1 MEGMILQINFWVIQ
15 KKVLQPEP
23 LVDGAGGA
31 DGSGGAGAAARGDG
45 PRKLFMNKLMEAH
58 KRKLSP
64 ESSIVTAING
74 IADELYEL
82 RKENRDLQGE
92 LKNIAGSLDY
102 VSQYLYDI
110 SWELKKNREKNRKL
124 TTKVISLWSDIKDIE
139 TPHHN

>member
-1 MEGMILQINFWVIQ
+1 
-15 KKVLQPEP
+15 
-23 LVDGAGGA
+23 
-31 DGSGGAGAAARGDG
+31 
-45 PRKLFMNKLMEAH
+45 MNKLMEAH

-64 ESSIVTAING
+64 ESSIVAAING

-110 SWELKKNREKNRKL
+110 SWELKKNREKSVD
-124 TTKVISLWSDIKDIE
+124 TEQVI
-139 TPHHN
+139 H

>member
-1 MEGMILQINFWVIQ
+1 
-15 KKVLQPEP
+15 
-23 LVDGAGGA
+23 
-31 DGSGGAGAAARGDG
+31 
-45 PRKLFMNKLMEAH
+45 MNKLMEAH

-110 SWELKKNREKNRKL
+110 SWELKKNREKNL
-124 TTKVISLWSDIKDIE
+124 DSSEQV
-139 TPHHN
+139 N

>member
-1 MEGMILQINFWVIQ
+1 
-15 KKVLQPEP
+15 
-23 LVDGAGGA
+23 
-31 DGSGGAGAAARGDG
+31 
-45 PRKLFMNKLMEAH
+45 MNNIMEAH

-64 ESSIVTAING
+64 QQSIVTAING

-110 SWELKKNREKNRKL
+110 SWELKKNREKSVD
-124 TTKVISLWSDIKDIE
+124 TEQVI
-139 TPHHN
+139 H